1 MIVTTPTI
9 LRTIITRAPEKGE
22 CRRSFTWLV
31 QHNAE
36 AFTLI
41 GHVVHTI
48 KAIQMKRKTVCI
60 ETRQKLHYNT
70 RIKGHFWGND
80 TAEDCYY
87 TLHKN
92 VDIEMALFFKHKELL
107 PAGFV

>member
-1 MIVTTPTI
+1 MYICNVVIATPTI

-80 TAEDCYY
+80 T
-87 TLHKN
+87 TQPRIVTTHKCR
-92 VDIEMALFFKHKELL
+92 H
-107 PAGFV
+107 